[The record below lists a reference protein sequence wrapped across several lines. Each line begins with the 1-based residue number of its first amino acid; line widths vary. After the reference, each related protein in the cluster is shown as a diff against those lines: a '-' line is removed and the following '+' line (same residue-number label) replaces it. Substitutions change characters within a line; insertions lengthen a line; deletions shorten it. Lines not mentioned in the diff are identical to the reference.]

1 MQIHTDIPLRA
12 QGLFIAPGDFRVTVR
27 EDAGLVRLTSD
38 TESHELEATRRS
50 SKVASRKPSAQIR
63 QVAGEPRHLLIVRT
77 PPATEWVV
85 SLDRA

>member
-1 MQIHTDIPLRA
+1 MRIHTDTPLRA
-12 QGLFIAPGDFRVTVR
+12 QGFFIAPDDFRVTVQ

-38 TESHELEATRRS
+38 TESHELQATQRS
-50 SKVASRKPSAQIR
+50 SKMESRKPSAQMR
-63 QVAGEPRHLLIVRT
+63 QVSGEPRYLLIVRT